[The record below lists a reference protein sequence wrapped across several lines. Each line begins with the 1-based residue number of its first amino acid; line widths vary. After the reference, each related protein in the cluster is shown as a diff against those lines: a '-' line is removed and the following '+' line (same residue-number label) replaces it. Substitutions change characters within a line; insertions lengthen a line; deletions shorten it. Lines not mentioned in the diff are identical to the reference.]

1 MTTTERKTISDVSKA
16 LCKLNREQREH
27 VLTYV
32 TGMVR
37 MQEIMNER
45 EAAEIAD
52 MVQNVDSAT
61 EAHS

>member
-1 MTTTERKTISDVSKA
+1 MTTIERKTISNVSKA
-16 LCKLNREQREH
+16 LCKLNQEQREH

-32 TGMVR
+32 NGMVR

-52 MVQNVDSAT
+52 MVQNADSVT
-61 EAHS
+61 EVHS